1 MGAAGVDLQAAVE
14 TAVRLDPGGTAL
26 IPSGFAIALPAGYE
40 AQVRPRSG
48 LATRHAITVVNS
60 PGTVDSDY
68 RGEIFVALINLG
80 VEVFEVSRGMRIAQ
94 LIIAPVNRAEWHE
107 VKELPS
113 TSRGTGGFGHTGQ
126 C

>member
-1 MGAAGVDLQAAVE
+1 
-14 TAVRLDPGGTAL
+14 L